1 MLLCKKRWVK
11 EAHKR
16 GPFRNSYQFSPL
28 FPAYLW
34 WLSRHS
40 LLWSLFQKKC
50 IKSKIKTWKGRYKLH
65 PECLKSPKNLRGTLS
80 LVRLPHYWNSH
91 AHFSKRSFLPKKFI
105 YESKLPF
112 WRREWVKQIF
122 GLEIRRIWLH
132 CSVSVMTKINSYIE
146 VINTAL
152 ISTYEC
158 SIAEDLCHGVVC
170 QRENREATRG
180 IAKK

>member
-1 MLLCKKRWVK
+1 MHQGLWKFSRYFPLIFKLNLKVVLSVLSLFFKLSNFPFTFVMLLCKKRWVK

-80 LVRLPHYWNSH
+80 LVRLPP
-91 AHFSKRSFLPKKFI
+91 L
-105 YESKLPF
+105 
-112 WRREWVKQIF
+112 
-122 GLEIRRIWLH
+122 LEFPCTL
-132 CSVSVMTKINSYIE
+132 
-146 VINTAL
+146 
-152 ISTYEC
+152 
-158 SIAEDLCHGVVC
+158 
-170 QRENREATRG
+170 
-180 IAKK
+180 

>member
-1 MLLCKKRWVK
+1 MPNANAELHKVNQVISTFFFEKKKESNELSPSSSSSNLSFFWPAIAMHQGLWKFSRYFPLIFKLNLKVVLYVLSLFFKLSNFPFTFVMLLCKKRWVK

-65 PECLKSPKNLRGTLS
+65 PECLKSPKKLRGTLS
-80 LVRLPHYWNSH
+80 LVRLPP
-91 AHFSKRSFLPKKFI
+91 L
-105 YESKLPF
+105 
-112 WRREWVKQIF
+112 
-122 GLEIRRIWLH
+122 LEFPCTL
-132 CSVSVMTKINSYIE
+132 
-146 VINTAL
+146 
-152 ISTYEC
+152 
-158 SIAEDLCHGVVC
+158 
-170 QRENREATRG
+170 
-180 IAKK
+180 

>member
-1 MLLCKKRWVK
+1 MHQGLWKFSRYFPLIFKLNLKAVLSVLSLFFKLSNFPFTFVMLLCKKRWVK

-80 LVRLPHYWNSH
+80 LVRLLPIIGIPMHTL
-91 AHFSKRSFLPKKFI
+91 AKDHFCQKIHLWIKITFLTPWVSKTNLRLGDK
-105 YESKLPF
+105 
-112 WRREWVKQIF
+112 
-122 GLEIRRIWLH
+122 
-132 CSVSVMTKINSYIE
+132 
-146 VINTAL
+146 
-152 ISTYEC
+152 
-158 SIAEDLCHGVVC
+158 
-170 QRENREATRG
+170 ENLATL
-180 IAKK
+180 